1 MNIWKYQIS
10 RIHPN
15 GSNERV
21 WQINTGFSKNHY
33 SERLVEQPFI
43 FRQIRNPPAK
53 VLDIGCWE
61 SIISIQLAML
71 GYQVTGIDIQ
81 NYGYTHPNFDF
92 IHDDFNKHD
101 FGAEKFD
108 IITNISAIEH
118 FGLLT
123 YTNANRDDNAD
134 KKAIAKIKQ
143 LLKPKG
149 QFLFTAPFGV
159 HGEVENFERIYDMND
174 IMSMFQGFK
183 ILQMKTYL
191 VANYRYIQE
200 IPIREAEKIEHN
212 EKKHSYAVVCI
223 NSEKTER

>member
-1 MNIWKYQIS
+1 MKIWKYQIS

-15 GSNERV
+15 GNNERI

-118 FGLLT
+118 FGLLF
-123 YTNANRDDNAD
+123 YGNMNRDDNAD
-134 KKAIAKIKQ
+134 KKAMAKIRQ

-149 QFLFTAPFGV
+149 QLLFTAPFGV
-159 HGEVENFERIYDMND
+159 HGEVENFERIYDTND
-174 IMSMFQGFK
+174 INTMFQGFK
-183 ILQMKTYL
+183 ILEMKAYSLTNAHYL
-191 VANYRYIQE
+191 EE
-200 IPIREAEKIEHN
+200 IAIKEAEKI
-212 EKKHSYAVVCI
+212 KHDEGRQTYAIICI
-223 NSEKTER
+223 NAERI

>member
-1 MNIWKYQIS
+1 MKIWKYQIS

-15 GSNERV
+15 ESDERA

-61 SIISIQLAML
+61 SIVPIQLAML
-71 GYQVTGIDIQ
+71 SYQVTGIDIQ

-101 FGAEKFD
+101 FGTEKFD

-118 FGLLT
+118 FGLLF
-123 YTNANRDDNAD
+123 YGNMNRDDNAD
-134 KKAIAKIKQ
+134 KKAMAKIRQ

-149 QFLFTAPFGV
+149 QLLFTAPFGV
-159 HGEVENFERIYDMND
+159 HGEVENFERIYDTND
-174 IMSMFQGFK
+174 IKAMLQGFK
-183 ILQMKTYL
+183 ILEMKAYSLGNAHYL
-191 VANYRYIQE
+191 EE
-200 IPIREAEKIEHN
+200 IPIKEAEKI
-212 EKKHSYAVVCI
+212 KHDEEEQTYAIICI
-223 NSEKTER
+223 NSEKTG

>member
-61 SIISIQLAML
+61 SIVPIQLAML
-71 GYQVTGIDIQ
+71 SYQVTGIDIQ

-101 FGAEKFD
+101 FGTEKFD

-118 FGLLT
+118 FGLLF
-123 YTNANRDDNAD
+123 YGNMNRDDNAD
-134 KKAIAKIKQ
+134 KKAMAKIRQ

-149 QFLFTAPFGV
+149 QLLFTAPFGV
-159 HGEVENFERIYDMND
+159 HGEVKNFERIYDTND
-174 IMSMFQGFK
+174 IKAMLQGFK
-183 ILQMKTYL
+183 ILEMKAYSLANAHYL
-191 VANYRYIQE
+191 KE
-200 IPIREAEKIEHN
+200 IAIKEAEKIKHN
-212 EKKHSYAVVCI
+212 EEEQTYAIICI
-223 NSEKTER
+223 NAERI